1 MDSIRAAGQ
10 QVQAG
15 RTEAPKPKVDATPQ
29 APKDSVDTGAKPDEA
44 GLVHKAFRGLA
55 KVVGGA
61 TGSVFGAM
69 KGGIKGAASE
79 EPHQMVK
86 PGEMK
91 FLRAH
96 GAAAGALL
104 GGVAGALSFGPV
116 GFIVGV
122 VAGPVLGSA
131 LSGGIPGAMDGAW
144 AATKGTVKGAWGGM
158 KEGAKNGGKLVDW
171 VASKFEGHHTQ
182 PPAPEPP
189 KPDKP

>member
-1 MDSIRAAGQ
+1 MDSIRTAVTP
-10 QVQAG
+10 QVSTGQAG
-15 RTEAPKPKVDATPQ
+15 SRSQIEETAPKPQ
-29 APKDSVDTGAKPDEA
+29 ADSVETGTKPDEA

-61 TGSVFGAM
+61 TGAILGAA
-69 KGGIKGAASE
+69 KGGIHGAATE
-79 EPHQMVK
+79 EPHEMTK

-104 GGVAGALSFGPV
+104 CGVAGAISAGPV
-116 GFIVGV
+116 GFIVGI

-131 LSGGIPGAMDGAW
+131 LSGALPGALDGAW
-144 AATKGTVKGAWGGM
+144 AATKGTAKGAWGGM
-158 KEGAKNGGKLVDW
+158 KKGAENGGKFVDW

-182 PPAPEPP
+182 PPTPEPP
-189 KPDKP
+189 KP